1 MRVLGIDPGF
11 ATTGYGIVERSGGR
25 IRPVALGVIR
35 TSPSLDHAQRLVE
48 LRTCLLALI
57 AEHEPGS
64 VALERVFFNANVRT
78 AIAVGQASGVAME
91 ASASTGLDVATYT
104 PTEVKQAVAGVGN
117 APKSQVQAMV
127 ASLLGLA
134 KAPEP
139 PDAADACAL
148 AVCHLNHAGLARALA
163 RSRR

>member
-11 ATTGYGIVERSGGR
+11 ATTGYGIVERFDGR
-25 IRPVALGVIR
+25 VRPVVLGVIR
-35 TSPSLDHAQRLVE
+35 TSASLDHAHRLVQ
-48 LRTCLLALI
+48 LRTSIAALI
-57 AEHEPGS
+57 SEHAPE
-64 VALERVFFNANVRT
+64 AFAIERVFFNANVRT

-91 ASASTGLDVATYT
+91 AAASAGLEVATYT

-117 APKSQVQAMV
+117 APKAQVQAMV
-127 ASLLGLA
+127 TALLGLA

-148 AVCHLNHAGLARALA
+148 AVCHLNRSGLARALA